1 MASRASWRRVSAP
14 DVSVYVDELLG
25 VPRSFACGWLAGLL
39 APVAAIAGVVGGIY
53 LFTKKVPFITE
64 LVERDGERHLI
75 VELVEPYEARSLI
88 QRGTEA
94 AQSFG
99 DEIRSELE
107 AEE

>member
-1 MASRASWRRVSAP
+1 MARSGSWRKLSPP
-14 DVSVYVDELLG
+14 DMSTYVDELLA
-25 VPRSFACGWLAGLL
+25 VPRSFAFGWFAGLL
-39 APVAAIAGVVGGIY
+39 GPIAAMAGVVLGIY

-64 LVERDGERHLI
+64 IAEEDGRRRLTI
-75 VELVEPYEARSLI
+75 ELVEPYEARSLI